1 MIYRL
6 NNICKDLQ
14 NNSSRK
20 VKEQI
25 LEDNKDFILF
35 KEVLRFLYDKN
46 ITTGIDI
53 KKLNS
58 SVEVPLPVTAFD
70 DLSELMEYLKH
81 NNTGSSRNILVT
93 QLSIDRISNENEE
106 HKNLLKEIVTK
117 SLKLG
122 IDVKTAN
129 KIFGEGFIP
138 TFDVQLGTPI
148 DKCNI
153 PDGAEIC
160 LTQKLNGVRC
170 VYYNGKLWSRSGKEY
185 TGCKHI
191 IDDIKKMFKYLNI
204 PERVLDGELVLK
216 YCGLS
221 DSEAFQKGTGI
232 ANSDLEDKSELK
244 LVIFDTIDSTDFYLK
259 TCNEKYS
266 NRHNKVIEYSKAIM
280 DLGLNNIETVLCFYK
295 GTDHSKIWE
304 YLEYAEQ
311 NDMEGIMINLD
322 TPYEFKRTKNL
333 IKVKAY
339 KDCSLKC
346 IAINIADK
354 GKYKDILGSVTCEYK
369 DWTVNVG
376 SGFTDEQRYHF
387 TQHPEEI
394 VDKIIEIKYK
404 EPTKNKSGQESLQF
418 PVFMGIRFDKTSPD
432 F

>member
-25 LEDNKDFILF
+25 LEDNKDFILL
-35 KEVLRFLYDKN
+35 KQVLRFLYDKN

-53 KKLNS
+53 RKLNS
-58 SVEVPLPVTAFD
+58 TVESPITVSAFD

-93 QLSIDRISNENEE
+93 QLSIDKISNDNEE

-122 IDVKTAN
+122 IDVKTVN

-185 TGCKHI
+185 TGCNHI
-191 IDDIKKMFKYLNI
+191 INDIKKMFKYLNI

-216 YCGLS
+216 YCGLR

-266 NRHNKVIEYSKAIM
+266 DRHNKVIEYSKAIM
-280 DLGLNNIETVLCFYK
+280 HLGLNNIETVLCFYK

-322 TPYEFKRTKNL
+322 TPYQFGRTKSL
-333 IKVKAY
+333 VKVKKFY
-339 KDCSLKC
+339 DIDLEC
-346 IAINIADK
+346 IEILNSEK
-354 GKYKDILGSVTCEYK
+354 GKYKHTLGAIVCKYGDNVVK
-369 DWTVNVG
+369 VG
-376 SGFTDEQRYHF
+376 SGFTDEQRDYYYNH
-387 TQHPEEI
+387 QDEI
-394 VDKIIEIKYK
+394 IGKIISVKYK
-404 EPTKNKSGQESLQF
+404 EKTKNKDGSESLQF
-418 PVFMGIRFDKTSPD
+418 PVFFCVREDKYEAD
-432 F
+432 I